1 MKLQVCYQVRA
12 TVRVNDWGPYTGG
25 RGMKFPQGAA
35 EAIGLTAVGVDY
47 VDAPALEPSS
57 H

>member
-1 MKLQVCYQVRA
+1 VRA
-12 TVRVNDWGPYTGG
+12 TVRVNDWGLYTGA
-25 RGMKFPQGAA
+25 RGMELSQGAA

-57 H
+57 Y